1 MEEPVSQVKYSP
13 FPPFPIVN
21 FAKLAIEKSLTE
33 LDSYESSAQL
43 ISKVFQLRKRDPIVA
58 ILTVT
63 EMNNKRPQIL
73 GFLSAPSL
81 TAQ

>member
-1 MEEPVSQVKYSP
+1 MNLQLS
-13 FPPFPIVN
+13 
-21 FAKLAIEKSLTE
+21 
-33 LDSYESSAQL
+33 SSAKYFN
-43 ISKVFQLRKRDPIVA
+43 SAKRDPIVA

-63 EMNNKRPQIL
+63 EINNKRPQIL